1 VNVSPAPLL
10 LSVVVPCFNEAT
22 GLAEL
27 HRRVCAAC
35 EPYAAA
41 GFELV
46 LVNDGSS
53 DATWAEIVRLRAG
66 DARVVGLDLSRN
78 FGHQLALS
86 AGLEFA
92 RGERILVLDADLQD
106 PPELLGAMMAKMDE
120 GADVVFGV
128 RERRE
133 GETLFKRASASFFY
147 RVLERLAET
156 PIPRDTGDFRL
167 MNRRVCEALRA
178 MPERQ
183 RFVRG
188 MVAWL
193 GFRQEPVLYVRQQR
207 FAGESGYPLG
217 KMIAFALDAITSFS
231 VNPLRLA
238 VYISLAL
245 FALSLLLVAYVL
257 VSWLFFH
264 AVVGWASLGFILAF
278 LGAGQFLV
286 LGVLGE
292 YLGRVYVEAKGRPR
306 FVVREILGSRGEG
319 P

>member
-1 VNVSPAPLL
+1 MTSPSPPLA
-10 LSVVVPCFNEAT
+10 LSVVVPCFNEAP

-27 HRRVCAAC
+27 HRRVCEAC
-35 EPYAAA
+35 EPLV
-41 GFELV
+41 GSRFELV
-46 LVNDGSS
+46 LVNDGST
-53 DATWAEIVRLRAG
+53 DATWEVIGRLGGA
-66 DARVVGLDLSRN
+66 DPRVVGLDLSRN

-92 RGERILVLDADLQD
+92 RGERVLVLDADLQD
-106 PPELLGAMMAKMDE
+106 PPELLGAMMAKMDD

-133 GETLFKRASASFFY
+133 GETVFKRASASLFY
-147 RVLERLAET
+147 RVLEGLAET

-167 MNRRVCEALRA
+167 MNRRVCAALQA

-193 GFRQEPVLYVRQQR
+193 GFRQVPLPYVRQQR

-245 FALSLLLVAYVL
+245 FAVSLLLMVYVL
-257 VSWLFFH
+257 VSWLFFR

-278 LGAGQFLV
+278 LGAGQFFV

-292 YLGRVYVEAKGRPR
+292 YIGRVYVEAKGRPR
-306 FVVREILGSRGEG
+306 FVVREVLGARGED